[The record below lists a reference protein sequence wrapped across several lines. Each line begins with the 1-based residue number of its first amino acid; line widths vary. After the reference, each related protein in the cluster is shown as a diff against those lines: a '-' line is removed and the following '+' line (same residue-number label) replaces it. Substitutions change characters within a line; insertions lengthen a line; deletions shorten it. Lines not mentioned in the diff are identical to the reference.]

1 MAADPN
7 ENEDVGAAAAADG
20 PKLNDMIVV
29 IGDPGNVTN
38 YPYPGTGSRRRAFC
52 HLILL
57 FVYVR

>member
-20 PKLNDMIVV
+20 PKLNDMIV